1 MSSELEIQ
9 QLVEAA
15 TKSVHA
21 LRESQES
28 AIAEQKK
35 HGTLLADTQE
45 KQAKIEQD
53 IAVMLGVIDE
63 IKKAQLAQA
72 EAKQNGGLSAQ
83 EVEAKTALHKFIC
96 KQALTDREQ
105 KALNTLNNND
115 GGFLTTADTSG
126 RIISRLRDFSP
137 MRRYANVKTTG
148 KSRLTGIIN
157 NGRNA
162 YSWGAQGAT
171 VGESSTKQFGEYQI
185 DVKKLIAYPKAT
197 EEMLEDADYDIEA
210 LIIDDATMGFAE
222 GESYGFLLG
231 NGVLQPRGLMTV
243 PTAYTGDNTRAWGT
257 VQKFKTGV
265 NGAFAATPNGGDVF
279 IEAAMSLRSA
289 YRSGA
294 IWAMNRFTLAAAMK
308 LKDSDGNYIWQPTW
322 NLQDAPFGTICGI
335 AIAPDFDHMAD
346 IATNSLS
353 IAVGDLNQAYQIV
366 DKRGISVVRDNI
378 TSPGNVNWYI
388 SKRTGGDV
396 VNSEAVRFIEFKA

>member
-96 KQALTDREQ
+96 KQALTDSEQ

-243 PTAYTGDNTRAWGT
+243 STAYTGDNTRAWGT